1 MFFPTRRVAT
11 SFIKRKRANCC
22 ETAGWGTRSLRSI
35 STTVFSPSIS
45 RQRIIKRGLC
55 DMALRKSLALC
66 ASATKRSKSSR
77 CGADSECRSG
87 EFATVI
93 RSKPIQCPGPAT
105 PEKYGSCRS
114 GHKKHD
120 QVLFQRN
127 KTKRRSSFIRRTP
140 GIPKVAPFRVGRGS
154 TRAATAQQ
162 SVLTTRAA
170 NPLSPALRRTTTG
183 RVGIPHCDAPGNRI
197 ARADRNP
204 PCGVRR
210 WRQVRGG
217 RAAWPG
223 LPWPA
228 ARAVSTC
235 RNQPKIS
242 ETIPLYQS
250 SDSL

>member
-77 CGADSECRSG
+77 CGADSECRSD

-105 PEKYGSCRS
+105 PEIYGSCRS
-114 GHKKHD
+114 GHKKQD

-127 KTKRRSSFIRRTP
+127 KTKRCSSFIRRTP
-140 GIPKVAPFRVGRGS
+140 GIPKMASFRVGRGS
-154 TRAATAQQ
+154 TRAATA
-162 SVLTTRAA
+162 RARG
-170 NPLSPALRRTTTG
+170 PRR
-183 RVGIPHCDAPGNRI
+183 RSAFSCLASHNDR
-197 ARADRNP
+197 AR
-204 PCGVRR
+204 
-210 WRQVRGG
+210 
-217 RAAWPG
+217 
-223 LPWPA
+223 
-228 ARAVSTC
+228 
-235 RNQPKIS
+235 
-242 ETIPLYQS
+242 
-250 SDSL
+250 